1 MKKAVHP
8 IAVIAFL
15 ICASAVSAQTVAPPY
30 EVASWQGFRTAAV
43 SFTFDDN
50 TPDQFVKAVPMFNE
64 FGYHMTF
71 FTVTGSGPAPDWFH
85 ANWDGLASASMQGH
99 EVASHGVTHTSFS
112 GMKDS
117 LQIEEAR
124 NSRDT
129 IEARIPGRRC
139 VTIAYPYCT
148 IGKKSIIQQYYIAA
162 RNCSGIVEARTPA
175 DFMSISSI
183 ICGSQGL
190 RTTKD
195 FRSRTNSA
203 VKNKGW
209 VVLLFHGV
217 DSDGGWSPM
226 PSDTLRKMLE
236 YMKEN
241 DGQFWVSSFG
251 EVACYIRERNAVS
264 VAEASTGDSS
274 LTVQVTDTL
283 DNAVYNEPVT
293 LRRPLPEGWSS
304 AAVSQDG
311 HDVDSKITEENGIV
325 YVQFDVL
332 PDAGDVVIVRSGSS
346 GVSGRGGRAIPS
358 PQLWQNYPNPFNPET
373 VIRFETAG
381 TGPVTLKIYDTLGR
395 EVAVL
400 QDGNL
405 QPGPH
410 SVVFRADGLESGM
423 YVCSLRHGG
432 FVLHRKMLLL
442 R

>member
-1 MKKAVHP
+1 MKKAFQP
-8 IAVIAFL
+8 AAVMAFWV
-15 ICASAVSAQTVAPPY
+15 CASSASTQTVAPPY

-50 TPDQFVKAVPMFNE
+50 TPNQFVVAVPMFNE

-71 FTVTGSGPAPDWFH
+71 FTVTGTGPAPDWFH
-85 ANWDGLASASMQGH
+85 ANWDGLVGAASQGH

-117 LQIEEAR
+117 LQIEELR

-162 RNCSGIVEARTPA
+162 RNCTANVESRTPP

-183 ICGSQGL
+183 ICGEQGL

-195 FRSRTNSA
+195 FRSRTASA
-203 VKNKGW
+203 VKSKGW
-209 VVLLFHGV
+209 VVLLIHGI
-217 DSDGGWSPM
+217 DHDGGWSSL

-236 YMKEN
+236 YLKEN
-241 DGQFWVSSFG
+241 DGQFWVPSFG
-251 EVACYIRERNAVS
+251 EAARYIRERNAVS
-264 VAEASTGDSS
+264 VAEASSGDAS

-283 DNAVYNEPVT
+283 DNAIYDEPVT
-293 LRRPLPEGWSS
+293 LRRPLPQGWPS
-304 AAVSQDG
+304 ATVSQNG
-311 HDVDSKITEENGIV
+311 RGVDSKIVEENATV
-325 YVQFDVL
+325 YVQFDAL
-332 PDAGDVVIVRSGSS
+332 PDGGDVVISRSEAAGIPGRDGQAVSS
-346 GVSGRGGRAIPS
+346 PK
-358 PQLWQNYPNPFNPET
+358 LWQNYPNPFNPET

-381 TGPVTLKIYDTLGR
+381 TGPITLSVYDALGR
-395 EVAVL
+395 EIAVL
-400 QDGNL
+400 LNANL

-410 SVVFRADGLESGM
+410 SVVFHAGGLESGM
-423 YVCSLRHGG
+423 YVCRLRDGG